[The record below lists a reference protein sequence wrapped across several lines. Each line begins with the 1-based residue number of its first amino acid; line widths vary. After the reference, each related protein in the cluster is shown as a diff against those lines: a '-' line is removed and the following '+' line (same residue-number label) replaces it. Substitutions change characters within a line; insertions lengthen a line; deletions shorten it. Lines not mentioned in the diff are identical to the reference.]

1 MISWISLDYTDWG
14 AAAQVRG
21 AARASGRSISMQV
34 LTTAPGALP
43 HRCEAQLVRQA
54 QVTAA
59 KRFRSTIKRSLA
71 LEKARQRLMIHLSTL
86 AEPTLKPNK
95 AVEATDR
102 RRLLGDLE
110 IPQLACSTV
119 QVG

>member
-1 MISWISLDYTDWG
+1 MH
-14 AAAQVRG
+14 
-21 AARASGRSISMQV
+21 V

-59 KRFRSTIKRSLA
+59 KRFRSSIKRSLA
-71 LEKARQRLMIHLSTL
+71 LETARQRLMIHLSTL

-102 RRLLGDLE
+102 RRLLGELE
-110 IPQLACSTV
+110 IPQLACATV